1 MRKLTSAQAVVL
13 SFSIFTGVVNVNS
26 VETLFLLLLCGFGAS
41 LFRCMNSI
49 GFVLGLFMRNWTSRF
64 AVLIGSVSCVCFCV
78 CGNRTSHFAVLT
90 GSGFGLFGT
99 RI

>member
-1 MRKLTSAQAVVL
+1 VRKLTSAQAVVL

-78 CGNRTSHFAVLT
+78 CGNRTSHFAVLI

-99 RI
+99 